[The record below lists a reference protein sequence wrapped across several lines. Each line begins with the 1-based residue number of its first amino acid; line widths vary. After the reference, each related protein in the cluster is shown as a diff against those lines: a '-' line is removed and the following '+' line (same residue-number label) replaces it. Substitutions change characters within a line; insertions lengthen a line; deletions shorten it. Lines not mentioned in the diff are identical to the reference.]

1 MKIDIRTKMLIS
13 VVSSMLALIYND
25 IIIMAVL
32 FIISL
37 LILFLFKI
45 PIYRYGKFKKLLL
58 LYMGLIIIQSI
69 FVHSGEPLIVIGR
82 YSLLTVD
89 GLVYGGIVVLRFMIF
104 LACGLLLLN
113 NTNMEL
119 ITALSKLK
127 IPDEIII
134 MIMVGIRFFPVI
146 LEDIQ
151 STLNFIQLRGVNLK
165 KIYKRKVLKVYIK
178 IFYPIVYSIW
188 CRAEKISM
196 LMELRGFRSYDTRV
210 YYREIKLSKIDYAI
224 MSFTLLGAVL
234 FIYLSN
240 KYYGCITLS

>member
-1 MKIDIRTKMLIS
+1 MKIDIRTKMLIA

-25 IIIMAVL
+25 IIAMAVL

-45 PIYRYGKFKKLLL
+45 PIYKYGKYKKLLL

-69 FVHSGEPLIVIGR
+69 FVHSGKPLIVIGN
-82 YSLLTVD
+82 YYLLTVD
-89 GLVYGGIVVLRFMIF
+89 GFVYGGIVVLRFMIF
-104 LACGLLLLN
+104 LASGLLLLS

-119 ITALSKLK
+119 ITALSRLK

-146 LEDIQ
+146 LEEIQ
-151 STLNFIQLRGVNLK
+151 GTLNFIQLRGVNLK
-165 KIYKRKVLKVYIK
+165 KVYKGKVLKVYIK

-188 CRAEKISM
+188 IRAEKISM
-196 LMELRGFRSYDTRV
+196 LMELRGFRSYHTRV
-210 YYREIKLSKIDYAI
+210 YYREIEFSKIDYII
-224 MSFTLLGAVL
+224 MSFTLFGAVL
-234 FIYLSN
+234 FIYFLN
-240 KYYGCITLS
+240 NFQGKFLV